1 MIPHENR
8 TPSVRYFDALPSTND
23 YLRERWQEEDDW
35 LVVRAG
41 CQTKGHGRLQRPWA
55 SPLGGL
61 WFSILFKNAG
71 ETPSHYQRLLGVS
84 ALRAIEAIDG
94 EAGVFSDLPR
104 TGNGKGF
111 NIKWPNDIVYT
122 SGGPGVLKVAGVLQE
137 NLILGEAKAYI
148 VGIGINVN
156 NPIPPELQGKA
167 VSLRALFSRD
177 VSIEDLFRAILQEVS
192 AWRSDAPGVLHLW
205 RQRSLL
211 QRGSLVEIYAEAE
224 GVSFSGEVVETPVE
238 SIEILCSNGQR
249 RRFFAGEVRLRALT
263 PTGG

>member
-1 MIPHENR
+1 M
-8 TPSVRYFDALPSTND
+8 
-23 YLRERWQEEDDW
+23 
-35 LVVRAG
+35 
-41 CQTKGHGRLQRPWA
+41 
-55 SPLGGL
+55 
-61 WFSILFKNAG
+61 
-71 ETPSHYQRLLGVS
+71 
-84 ALRAIEAIDG
+84 
-94 EAGVFSDLPR
+94 
-104 TGNGKGF
+104 
-111 NIKWPNDIVYT
+111 
-122 SGGPGVLKVAGVLQE
+122 
-137 NLILGEAKAYI
+137 
-148 VGIGINVN
+148 GIGINVN

-167 VSLRALFSRD
+167 VSLRVLFSRD

-249 RRFFAGEVRLRALT
+249 RRFFAGEVRLRALI